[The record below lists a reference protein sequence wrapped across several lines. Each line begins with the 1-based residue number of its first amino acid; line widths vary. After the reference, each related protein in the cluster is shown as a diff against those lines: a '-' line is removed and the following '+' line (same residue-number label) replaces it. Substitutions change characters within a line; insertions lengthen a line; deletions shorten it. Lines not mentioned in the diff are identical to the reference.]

1 MQNFFFLKFF
11 FYLLVHTYSH
21 VSSKL
26 FPSFLSFYLPTT
38 LYFIVTLPS
47 FFLCFDSSFSHFI
60 LYRFDIIFLIQSI
73 FFPHKTVSILS
84 LSLFLSL
91 SPLSFGGFLLF
102 LITLIK
108 VNGSFFLFFLI
119 CVLVLCVCV
128 CVCVC
133 FFFFFFPLESL
144 LFPFY
149 SFD

>member
-1 MQNFFFLKFF
+1 M
-11 FYLLVHTYSH
+11 LVHTYSH

-84 LSLFLSL
+84 LSLSLSL

-108 VNGSFFLFFLI
+108 VNGTFFLFFFNMCFGI
-119 CVLVLCVCV
+119 LCVCV
-128 CVCVC
+128 CV
-133 FFFFFFPLESL
+133 FFFSLESL

>member
-1 MQNFFFLKFF
+1 MQNFFFKFF
-11 FYLLVHTYSH
+11 FYLLVHTYSYI
-21 VSSKL
+21 SSKL
-26 FPSFLSFYLPTT
+26 FPSFLSFYLPTA

-84 LSLFLSL
+84 LSLSLSL
-91 SPLSFGGFLLF
+91 LSFGGFLLF

-108 VNGSFFLFFLI
+108 VNGSFFLFFFNMYFGI
-119 CVLVLCVCV
+119 VCVCV

-133 FFFFFFPLESL
+133 FFFFFNFPLESL